1 MEQQWFTQAF
11 PVPQH
16 HSANGGSIEPTHMYT
31 PEDQIQLARA
41 HMFEAVHHLSANL
54 RNVANQCDNFVKI
67 VARHH
72 PSAAVTGLAANV
84 SADFL
89 ALANGTLNTAAF
101 VNAAN
106 NTAGLNATGTPG
118 RKPLTKDEKRALRK
132 ERKLN
137 RDPNAPKRPPS
148 AYLLFQNEIREDMR
162 QQFKD
167 LAYSEV
173 LGKISE
179 AWKNLTDEQRK
190 VYQDRTVENMAKWNM
205 EKRSVQTDGDE
216 GHETGA
222 SALQTA
228 LDIENS
234 EDAAAVGQELLTST
248 DTATAGKNSRK
259 AGAGNVKAEKRSRK
273 H

>member
-1 MEQQWFTQAF
+1 
-11 PVPQH
+11 
-16 HSANGGSIEPTHMYT
+16 MYT
-31 PEDQIQLARA
+31 PQDQIQLARA

-67 VARHH
+67 VAQHH
-72 PSAAVTGLAANV
+72 PSAAVTALAANV

-89 ALANGTLNTAAF
+89 ALANGSLNTAALL
-101 VNAAN
+101 NAAN
-106 NTAGLNATGTPG
+106 NAEALAAAGTPG

-179 AWKNLTDEQRK
+179 AWKNLTEEQRK
-190 VYQDRTVENMAKWNM
+190 VYQDRTVENMAKWNL
-205 EKRSVQTDGDE
+205 EKRSMQNLDVEGLDDE
-216 GHETGA
+216 A
-222 SALQTA
+222 NALQA
-228 LDIENS
+228 AMELENS
-234 EDAAAVGQELLTST
+234 EDAAAVGQELLASN
-248 DTATAGKNSRK
+248 DSSSAGKNSRK
-259 AGAGNVKAEKRSRK
+259 PAAAGVKSEKRARK
-273 H
+273 N